1 MSGVCMARAT
11 CGISFL
17 LYCILHTGKVTHS
30 GPFSKHGKL
39 LGFCPRSVRGRHG
52 LSAVRVPEDSRHTA
66 IFPHTYVTQRTS
78 LRKEQ
83 KERSSVPAKSK
94 FYSKL
99 QDEGPRIV

>member
-11 CGISFL
+11 WGISFL
-17 LYCILHTGKVTHS
+17 SYCILHTGKVTHS

-66 IFPHTYVTQRTS
+66 IFPQSPQDRSGDWYQ
-78 LRKEQ
+78 
-83 KERSSVPAKSK
+83 SSVSRAV
-94 FYSKL
+94 L
-99 QDEGPRIV
+99 L